1 MQEEER
7 LTQEKTEYAHV
18 VSTYKDKGKR
28 KKKDEA
34 AASKGPEQKKQMTN
48 YFFCNKPG
56 HVKKECK
63 KYHAWRAKKGT
74 FLTLVCSKTNLASVP
89 RNTWWIDSG
98 ATTHICVSVQ
108 GCLSYRLPSD
118 AQRCIYVGDGKTV
131 AVEAIGHF
139 RLLTKTGCYLNLL
152 DTLLFRFL
160 DGI

>member
-1 MQEEER
+1 MHMW
-7 LTQEKTEYAHV
+7 YALL
-18 VSTYKDKGKR
+18 KIKAKER
-28 KKKDEA
+28 KKGEA
-34 AASKGPEQKKQMTN
+34 AASKVLKPKKPKAEHGC
-48 YFFCNKPG
+48 FFCGKPG

-63 KYHAWRAKKGT
+63 KYHAWRVKKGT
-74 FLTLVCSKTNLASVP
+74 FLTLVCSKTNLALVP

-98 ATTHICVSVQ
+98 ATTHICVSLQ
-108 GCLSYRLPSD
+108 GCLSYQLPSD

-152 DTLLFRFL
+152 DTLLFHLL